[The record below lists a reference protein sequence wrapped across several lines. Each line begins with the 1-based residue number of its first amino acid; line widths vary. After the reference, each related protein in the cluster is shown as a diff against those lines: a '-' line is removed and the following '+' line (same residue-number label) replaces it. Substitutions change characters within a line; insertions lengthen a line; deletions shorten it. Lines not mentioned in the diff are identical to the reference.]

1 MPPISKQEQT
11 DENTIRST
19 KKWFIGTHSGEKIVQ
34 MDPYKFLCIS
44 ESRRDVYKLS
54 AHWAFDLPDL
64 KDRQGVD
71 FAFISKEQDAKLH
84 LAVWAHQSALAVA
97 GRLETMFRIPKAIDR
112 GEHSAGRHKPFYHQV
127 PYNSLVTHCILLR
140 YLYTGDL
147 TNQVDL
153 RSFHIT
159 YAGLVGQEHLR
170 EPTKAF
176 LAKLLL
182 EPMRT
187 ARWEDIWPLAAR
199 YEMHDLVEKCVKLQ
213 RENDLFVRMLC
224 RPIK

>member
-1 MPPISKQEQT
+1 MFLLFEQ
-11 DENTIRST
+11 NA
-19 KKWFIGTHSGEKIVQ
+19 G
-34 MDPYKFLCIS
+34 IS
-44 ESRRDVYKLS
+44 ESRRDAYKLS
-54 AHWAFDLPDL
+54 AHWAFDLSDL

-71 FAFISKEQDAKLH
+71 FAFISKDKDAKLH

-112 GEHSAGRHKPFYHQV
+112 GDGSTGRHKPFYHQA

-147 TNQVDL
+147 SNQVDL
-153 RSFHIT
+153 RNFHIT

-170 EPTKAF
+170 EPTKAY

-182 EPMRT
+182 EPIRT

-199 YEMHDLVEKCVKLQ
+199 YEMHDLVEKCVTMK
-213 RENDLFVRMLC
+213 RENDLFVRLLC
-224 RPIK
+224 RPSK